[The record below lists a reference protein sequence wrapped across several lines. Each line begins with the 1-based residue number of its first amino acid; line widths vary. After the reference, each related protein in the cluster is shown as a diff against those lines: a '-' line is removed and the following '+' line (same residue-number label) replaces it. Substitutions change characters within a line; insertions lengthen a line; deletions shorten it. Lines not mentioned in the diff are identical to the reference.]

1 MKTAA
6 IILAAGSG
14 KRMQA
19 GQNKLFLTL
28 RGKTVLEH
36 TVQAFQESSLIDGI
50 LLVTKENETAW
61 VKQLIPQSKYDKI
74 IGYTIVGKERQDSVL
89 SGLE

>member
-19 GQNKLFLTL
+19 GKNKVFLTL
-28 RGKTVLEH
+28 QGKTVLEH
-36 TVQAFQESSLIDGI
+36 TVQAFQESALIDGI
-50 LLVTKENETAW
+50 LLVTKDTEAAW
-61 VKQLIPQSKYDKI
+61 GAQLIPQSKYDKI
-74 IGYTIVGKERQDSVL
+74 I
-89 SGLE
+89 

>member
-28 RGKTVLEH
+28 YGKTVLEH
-36 TVQAFQESSLIDGI
+36 TVQAFQESALIDGI
-50 LLVTKENETAW
+50 LLVTKDTEMAW
-61 VKQLIPQSKYDKI
+61 V
-74 IGYTIVGKERQDSVL
+74 
-89 SGLE
+89 